1 MKGLITPRNEKTSY
15 AAFCTSLLACL
26 WGGGAAY
33 ILCYSLLITHNNR
46 LAMTA
51 LVPLVAVW
59 ATLERKRWGRLAL
72 MGLSITTIG
81 LFLIAMTLLTI
92 FPYTAQSVEV
102 QSLANFRS
110 LLEAAYGISTQA
122 VLGMLLLAAV
132 TGAWLWHP
140 RVVAE
145 FDQHKRHTLAKAQR
159 AIAAVLVGCWGAA
172 IAMNPLLAIDRA
184 SGISGRHSMDA
195 GPRTRGKYIALRYGS
210 HSLSS
215 IPSRSAHSLSR
226 P

>member
-1 MKGLITPRNEKTSY
+1 MEGLITPRNEKTSY
-15 AAFCTSLLACL
+15 SVFCTSLLACF

-46 LAMTA
+46 LAITA
-51 LVPLVAVW
+51 LLPLVAVW

-72 MGLSITTIG
+72 MGLSLTTVG

-92 FPYTAQSVEV
+92 FPYPAQFAEV
-102 QSLANFRS
+102 QSLAKFLS
-110 LLEAAYGISTQA
+110 SLEAAYGISTQA

-132 TGAWLWHP
+132 TGSWLWHP
-140 RVVAE
+140 RVIAE

-159 AIAAVLVGCWGAA
+159 AIATVLVGCWGAA
-172 IAMNPLLAIDRA
+172 IALNPLLTIDKAR
-184 SGISGRHSMDA
+184 GISGRRSMDTS
-195 GPRTRGKYIALRYGS
+195 PRARGKHIALRYGS

-215 IPSRSAHSLSR
+215 IPSRSAHSFSR